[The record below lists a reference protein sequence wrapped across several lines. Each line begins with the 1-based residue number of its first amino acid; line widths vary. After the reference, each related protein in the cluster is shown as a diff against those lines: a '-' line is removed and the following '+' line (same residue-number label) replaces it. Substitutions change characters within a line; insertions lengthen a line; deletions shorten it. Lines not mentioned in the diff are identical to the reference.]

1 MSITWRLKQGI
12 TWGQGKF
19 KTNLANTTLSHLK
32 TNQQNVHIYF
42 KINYKNT
49 LVVYRV
55 NWFIVL
61 LYCDVEWELLL
72 GKGW

>member
-1 MSITWRLKQGI
+1 M
-12 TWGQGKF
+12 
-19 KTNLANTTLSHLK
+19 
-32 TNQQNVHIYF
+32 HIYF

-49 LVVYRV
+49 LTLYRV

-61 LYCDVEWELLL
+61 LCCDVEWELLL